1 MRSEMQ
7 IAENKLSL
15 TNTPTAVFTN
25 SGDNGLQISN
35 QGTINLFMTTTN
47 GEVYNAGSAISN
59 DYYNLFVVGGESF
72 NEGHF
77 LIEKDRALTTA
88 EGIAPEISAEFAA
101 LTPEAIAKIKTFPS
115 LFAGENR
122 QYGRTDTDH
131 LAFFGMV
138 TNIRIQEN
146 GIKIYFQKFC
156 SLPQQ
161 RLNETMRELAIH
173 GKPSFNELN
182 RTHWAIKKVNLIEEL
197 KAAGIRVLVPT

>member
-1 MRSEMQ
+1 MGSVIQ
-7 IAENKLSL
+7 IAENKLSS
-15 TNTPTAVFTN
+15 TNTPTTVFKN

-35 QGTINLFMTTTN
+35 QGTINVFMTANN
-47 GEVYNAGSAISN
+47 GGVYNAGSAISN
-59 DYYNLFVVGGESF
+59 AYYNLFVVGGEPF

-77 LIEKDRALTTA
+77 LVEKDRALTTA

-115 LFAGENR
+115 LIAGENR
-122 QYGRTDTDH
+122 QYGCTDTDH

-138 TNIRIQEN
+138 TDIRIQEN

-173 GKPSFNELN
+173 GKPSYNELN

-197 KAAGIRVLVPT
+197 KAAGISVLAPT